1 MVEMDLLVIKVRF
14 RGIVDLGVQG
24 RLKVKEGS
32 AISGVEIVM
41 GDLNLLV
48 TVVPSLGRVG
58 LARLAVTRLSRPFI
72 LSPTTKTTTAS
83 DPRKINLRSAVSAE
97 LSGLGIRVSTT
108 RMLFGSTPST
118 NYSVHNNNSSS
129 SDRLAEVAGL
139 EILTFY
145 F

>member
-32 AISGVEIVM
+32 AISGVEVVM

-58 LARLAVTRLSRPFI
+58 LARLAVTRLSRPFV

-83 DPRKINLRSAVSAE
+83 DLRKILSAE
-97 LSGLGIRVSTT
+97 LSVLGIRVSTT

-118 NYSVHNNNSSS
+118 NCSEHNNNNNS
-129 SDRLAEVAGL
+129 SDRLAEGAGL